1 MTGGWGVTHRPVPVE
16 QIMHGNHI
24 TCPNCQATTE
34 DEQIALVE
42 RLVAY
47 HPIIMVDGEKV
58 VYATEAPHH
67 VSWYT
72 RKLPNIGPIV
82 FVAACLRCDCEFAL
96 PEQFRRAE
104 QE

>member
-1 MTGGWGVTHRPVPVE
+1 MTHTPDPVE
-16 QIMHGNHI
+16 LVLRGNAI
-24 TCPNCQATTE
+24 ICSNCGASSEQ
-34 DEQIALVE
+34 EQIALTE

-47 HPIIMVDGEKV
+47 HRITLVDGDRVMFEQ
-58 VYATEAPHH
+58 APAQH

-82 FVAACLRCDCEFAL
+82 FIATCMRCDHEFLL